1 VRSSSQSI
9 KLRRKKSSARSRLFG
24 RPGTVRGRAGGTTVA
39 FTLVELL
46 VVMAIIAIL
55 ASVGLPALRG
65 IGKGNRMSGA
75 VRQVMDD
82 LALARLK
89 AISSRSPVYVV
100 FVPTNLL
107 ERIAAEPAG
116 PQFDSVRR
124 QLTNLVSSQFSG
136 YALVSRRSVG
146 DQPGQERPQYVSE
159 WKQLPE
165 GVLFAPHKFYSA
177 WTNEPNEYVRSFP
190 KIDNGWLPF
199 PHSTNFLPGF
209 ALPVLGFNARG
220 QLMAVAGMDSR
231 DEIIPLAEGS
241 VFYGDLNGQL
251 TPPDVEIKPPDNFT
265 NNMIRINWLTGRASV
280 EQPQPQ

>member
-1 VRSSSQSI
+1 
-9 KLRRKKSSARSRLFG
+9 
-24 RPGTVRGRAGGTTVA
+24 
-39 FTLVELL
+39 
-46 VVMAIIAIL
+46 MAIIAIL

-65 IGKGNRMSGA
+65 IGKGNRMTGA

-82 LALARLK
+82 LALARLR
-89 AISSRSPVYVV
+89 AISTRSPVYLV
-100 FVPTNLL
+100 FVPTNLV
-107 ERIAAEPAG
+107 ERIQAEPYD
-116 PQFDSVRR
+116 PVRR

-165 GVLFAPHKFYSA
+165 GVMFAPYKFFGA

-190 KIDNGWLPF
+190 MLDNGWLPF
-199 PHSTNFLPGF
+199 PHSTNFLPGYP
-209 ALPVLGFNARG
+209 LPVLGFNAKG
-220 QLMAVAGMDSR
+220 QLMPVGGMPPR

-241 VFYGDLNGQL
+241 VFYGDVSGQL
-251 TPPDVEIKPPDNFT
+251 TAPDVEIKPPDNFT

>member
-1 VRSSSQSI
+1 MRLSIQSI
-9 KLRRKKSSARSRLFG
+9 RLRREGRSRRFGAFG
-24 RPGTVRGRAGGTTVA
+24 RRVLARVRGRGSVGA

-89 AISSRSPVYVV
+89 AISSRSPVYMV

-107 ERIAAEPAG
+107 ARIAAEPSD
-116 PQFDSVRR
+116 PQFDSVRQ
-124 QLTNLVSSQFSG
+124 QLTNLVSSQFGG

-165 GVLFAPHKFYSA
+165 GILFAPYKFNAA
-177 WTNEPNEYVRSFP
+177 WTNHSSEYVRSFP
-190 KIDNGWLPF
+190 MIDNGWLPF
-199 PHSTNFLPGF
+199 PHSTNYLSGF
-209 ALPVLGFNARG
+209 PLPVLGFNARG
-220 QLMAVAGMDSR
+220 QLMPIAGMPSR

-241 VFYGDLNGQL
+241 VFYGDLNGRL
-251 TPPDVEIKPPDNFT
+251 TAPDVEVKPPDNFT
-265 NNMIRINWLTGRASV
+265 NNAIRINWLTGRASV

>member
-1 VRSSSQSI
+1 
-9 KLRRKKSSARSRLFG
+9 
-24 RPGTVRGRAGGTTVA
+24 
-39 FTLVELL
+39 
-46 VVMAIIAIL
+46 MAIIAIL

-89 AISSRSPVYVV
+89 AISSRSPVYMV

-107 ERIAAEPAG
+107 ERIAAEPLD
-116 PQFDSVRR
+116 PVRR

-136 YALVSRRSVG
+136 YALLSKRSVG

-165 GVLFAPHKFYSA
+165 GILFAPFKFNA
-177 WTNEPNEYVRSFP
+177 ALTNYPYEYVRSFP
-190 KIDNGWLPF
+190 MMDNGWLPF

-209 ALPVLGFNARG
+209 PLPVLGFNARG
-220 QLMAVAGMDSR
+220 QLMPVAGMDPR

-241 VFYGDLNGQL
+241 VFYGDLNGRL
-251 TPPDVEIKPPDNFT
+251 TTPDVEIKPPDNFT
-265 NNMIRINWLTGRASV
+265 NNVIRINWLTGRASV

>member
-1 VRSSSQSI
+1 MRVLFQSGKTKRGI
-9 KLRRKKSSARSRLFG
+9 GSVWHRASG
-24 RPGTVRGRAGGTTVA
+24 RPVASLFRMGGRVRA

-65 IGKGNRMSGA
+65 IGKGNRMSA
-75 VRQVMDD
+75 ATRQVLDD

-107 ERIAAEPAG
+107 ARISAEPYD
-116 PQFDSVRR
+116 PVRR

-136 YALVSRRSVG
+136 YALVTRRSVG
-146 DQPGQERPQYVSE
+146 DQPGRERPQYVTE

-165 GVLFAPHKFYSA
+165 GVLFADYKFDKA
-177 WTNEPNEYVRSFP
+177 LMDADDEYLRSFP
-190 KIDNGWLPF
+190 VVDNGWLPF
-199 PHSTNFLPGF
+199 PHSTNYLAGYE
-209 ALPVLGFNARG
+209 LPVLAFNARG
-220 QLMAVAGMDSR
+220 QLMPLREENKWR

-241 VFYGDLNGQL
+241 VFYGDLSGRL
-251 TPPDVEIKPPDNFT
+251 TAPDVEIKPPHNYT
-265 NNMIRINWLTGRASV
+265 NNMIRINWLTGRTSV